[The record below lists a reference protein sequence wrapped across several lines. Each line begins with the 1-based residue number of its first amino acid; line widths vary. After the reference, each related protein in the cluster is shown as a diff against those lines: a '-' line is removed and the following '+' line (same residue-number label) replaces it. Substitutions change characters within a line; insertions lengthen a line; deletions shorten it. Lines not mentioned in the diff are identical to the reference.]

1 LLDALRAVNLPNVI
15 PDPQWADPTATQYTL
30 PNGAPLD
37 TRPRS
42 TYFPAY
48 YGGVMES
55 CSLEIGE
62 IENPT
67 TDLAWVSA
75 TVETPAWFRRTGR
88 SPKTSLRMVQENTP
102 LVIAP

>member
-1 LLDALRAVNLPNVI
+1 
-15 PDPQWADPTATQYTL
+15 
-30 PNGAPLD
+30 
-37 TRPRS
+37 
-42 TYFPAY
+42 
-48 YGGVMES
+48 MES

-67 TDLAWVSA
+67 TDLAWGSA

-88 SPKTSLRMVQENTP
+88 SPKTRLRMVQENTP